1 LLSGS
6 ALSPSSLRKQNIN
19 LFLSKSSSIANI
31 LRLSPLNGKTNLHT
45 GAALYQYLPKLFDFL
60 LQSQTSPAILAMSWN
75 ELELEKDNLSAEQ
88 MVGRW
93 AVSMVDC
100 SVAQLA
106 ES

>member
-1 LLSGS
+1 
-6 ALSPSSLRKQNIN
+6 
-19 LFLSKSSSIANI
+19 
-31 LRLSPLNGKTNLHT
+31 
-45 GAALYQYLPKLFDFL
+45 
-60 LQSQTSPAILAMSWN
+60 MSWN